1 MDMHD
6 EQSPIPSRGEG
17 NRGNS
22 AIRIGDAGTNSD
34 SIGEGEI
41 RERRFNFFPQ
51 LPPELRFHVYRM
63 AVFDLMNTIRTLC
76 VYYGEDQH
84 GGPLVVLSRHSP
96 PFPRGLRQTHEEA
109 RREVANYCLNLPV
122 RSVVDVGANIIN
134 FFHGLRRRPLVSLS
148 VGDRPFH
155 QETTFFL
162 DEATA
167 VELFNQ
173 LHVGNFKAPNF
184 TWLRNILVDR
194 RTFQHLVCGYHVFSR
209 RPGAPF
215 TFLARLRKILVG
227 FMYRWQDVALVEGPF
242 DEVVAEMQVCPTP
255 DTAGDEPSW
264 TLYSPYHIHPILGT
278 MIVSTVQQT
287 LSEVESLREA
297 GIEVGWCLIKTG
309 VTRRPDIIEW
319 EHGQGI

>member
-1 MDMHD
+1 MDMHE
-6 EQSPIPSRGEG
+6 EQAPIPSSGEG

-22 AIRIGDAGTNSD
+22 TIRIGDQGTNSGSTD
-34 SIGEGEI
+34 EAEI
-41 RERRFNFFPQ
+41 RVRRFNFFPR
-51 LPPELRFHVYRM
+51 LPPELRFNVYRM
-63 AVFDLMNTIRTLC
+63 ALFDMMNTICTLC
-76 VYYGEDQH
+76 VYHGEDQH
-84 GGPLVVLSRHSP
+84 GSHLVVLSRHSP
-96 PFPRGLRQTHEEA
+96 PFPRGLWQTHTEA
-109 RREVANYCLNLPV
+109 RREVANHCLNLPV

-173 LHVGNFKAPNF
+173 LHVGNFRAPNF
-184 TWLRNILVDR
+184 VWLKNILVDR

-209 RPGAPF
+209 MTSALF
-215 TFLARLRKILVG
+215 TFLPRLRKILVG

-242 DEVVAEMQVCPTP
+242 DEVVTEIQVGPTP
-255 DTAGDEPSW
+255 DTAEDEPSW
-264 TLYSPYHIHPILGT
+264 TIYAPYHTHPILGM

-297 GIEVGWCLIKTG
+297 GIEVCWCLIKTG

>member
-1 MDMHD
+1 MQE
-6 EQSPIPSRGEG
+6 EQAPIPSPGED
-17 NRGNS
+17 NRNNS
-22 AIRIGDAGTNSD
+22 TTRISDSGTNSD
-34 SIGEGEI
+34 STSEGEI
-41 RERRFNFFPQ
+41 RGRHFDLFSR
-51 LPPELRFHVYRM
+51 LPPELRFDVYRM

-84 GGPLVVLSRHSP
+84 GGPLVVLSRYSP
-96 PFPRGLRQTHEEA
+96 PFPRGLWQTHEEG
-109 RREVANYCLNLPV
+109 RREVANYCFYLPV

-162 DEATA
+162 DETTA

-173 LHVGNFKAPNF
+173 LHVGNFRGPSFA
-184 TWLRNILVDR
+184 WLRSILVDR
-194 RTFQHLVCGYHVFSR
+194 RTFQHLLCGYHVFSR
-209 RPGAPF
+209 TQGAPF
-215 TFLARLRKILVG
+215 TFLPRLRKIFVG

-242 DEVVAEMQVCPTP
+242 DEVVTEIQVRLTP
-255 DTAGDEPSW
+255 DTAEDEPSW
-264 TLYSPYHIHPILGT
+264 TIYSPYHIHPILGT

-287 LSEVESLREA
+287 FSEVESLREA

-309 VTRRPDIIEW
+309 ITRRPDIIEW